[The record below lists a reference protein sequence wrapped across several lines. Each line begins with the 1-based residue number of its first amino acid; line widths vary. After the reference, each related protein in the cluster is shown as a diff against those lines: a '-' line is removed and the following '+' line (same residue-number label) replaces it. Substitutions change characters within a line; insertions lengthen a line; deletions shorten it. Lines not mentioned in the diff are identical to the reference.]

1 MTERGLLDPKLD
13 LVFKRLFAESPDL
26 LMDLI
31 NSVRISEPPIVTL
44 EILNPQVTPEDIT
57 KKLVVLD
64 ILARDASGQML
75 NVEMQTRQHAGLP
88 SRMVFY
94 LARLLGRQLEAG
106 EDYHQV
112 QPVIG
117 ITLMD
122 FDLFPETEQAVW
134 DFELRDRRHPDITL
148 DRSLQLH
155 LVEMPKA
162 DRHPTQTHPAL
173 ANWVTWFKH
182 WQEDTIMHQIHHP
195 AIQKAHQ
202 HLHALSGDE
211 QAWIQ
216 ALQRERTLSLEAT
229 VKGALERAE
238 REKAEAQARGLA
250 EGRAEGR
257 AEGQMEGQAGL
268 LRHLLR
274 AKFGA
279 LPTATEQQ
287 LQHASP
293 TQLEH
298 WAEQVLF
305 ADTLDQV
312 FVPRTQ

>member
-1 MTERGLLDPKLD
+1 MTKRGLLDPKLD

-31 NSVRISEPPIVTL
+31 NSVRISEPPIVAL

-57 KKLVVLD
+57 KKLVILD
-64 ILARDASGQML
+64 ILARDATGRML

-122 FDLFPETEQAVW
+122 FDLFPDVERAVW
-134 DFELRDRRHPDITL
+134 DFELRDRQFPDIVL

-162 DRHPTQTHPAL
+162 DRHPAQTHPAL
-173 ANWVTWFKH
+173 VNWVTWFKH
-182 WQEDTIMHQIHHP
+182 WQEDSIMHQIHHP

-211 QAWIQ
+211 QAWIA

-229 VKGALERAE
+229 YKGALERAE
-238 REKAEAQARGLA
+238 REKAEAQAKALA
-250 EGRAEGR
+250 EGRAK
-257 AEGQMEGQAGL
+257 GQMEGQAGL
-268 LRHLLR
+268 LRHLLH

-279 LPTATEQQ
+279 LPTTAEQQ

-293 TQLEH
+293 AQLEH
-298 WAEQVLF
+298 WAEQILF
-305 ADTLDQV
+305 ADTLDQI
-312 FVPRTQ
+312 FSPRAQ